1 MPGPALGP
9 QNVVDGACQVHVELS
24 GGYSFL
30 GWSINGVEVIEDV
43 YMSDIPSDQ
52 NGGDLGPPVDIQ
64 YFGQIDRIRI
74 EMSTF
79 DPNVLDAIQPRM
91 NGGTF
96 GVITTP
102 GSLIGAGGFSY
113 GLALIPYSGLRP
125 RHYFIAIPRQ
135 PVQRN
140 KGTRYT
146 RPILEFE
153 CHAAYVNGT
162 PVLFDENVP

>member
-1 MPGPALGP
+1 MPGPATFP
-9 QNVVDGACQVHVELS
+9 INVVDGATQVFIGLTS
-24 GGYSFL
+24 GYSLL
-30 GWSINGVEVIEDV
+30 GWSINGVEIIEDV
-43 YMSDIPSDQ
+43 FMGDIPSDQ

-64 YFGQIDRIRI
+64 YFGQIDRVRI

-96 GVITTP
+96 GEITVP
-102 GSLIGAGGFSY
+102 GTLIGAGGFGY
-113 GLALIPYSGLRP
+113 GLAIVPYSGLRP
-125 RHYFIAIPRQ
+125 RRYFLAIPRQ

-146 RPILEFE
+146 RPIVEFE
-153 CHAAYVNGT
+153 CHAVVQSNQ
-162 PVLFDENVP
+162 VLLFDQFIP